1 MVYSSSFIIVF
12 SVYHWFQCSV
22 VAKWHNLKQCK
33 TKCYVGY
40 INWKETRNFIVLLR
54 AGGNH
59 TLFSLPFYTFF
70 LSCYWQGVKQT
81 EWKKFSSNGCSPCF
95 ANVKSDYLRKDKHQT
110 ISPTSQNLAT
120 ILRKKNKKEKKINL
134 SFSSCVW
141 TSERVKLNSLR
152 DSIYFPCPTL
162 VTWRK

>member
-81 EWKKFSSNGCSPCF
+81 EWEKFSSNGCSPSF

-120 ILRKKNKKEKKINL
+120 ILRKKTKKKKKSTFRFLPVCEHLNVWSLIPYGTQFIFLALL
-134 SFSSCVW
+134 S
-141 TSERVKLNSLR
+141 
-152 DSIYFPCPTL
+152 
-162 VTWRK
+162 

>member
-1 MVYSSSFIIVF
+1 MVYSSSFTVIL

-33 TKCYVGY
+33 CRIYQLKGNQELYRLVTSWREPHFIFVTFLY
-40 INWKETRNFIVLLR
+40 I
-54 AGGNH
+54 
-59 TLFSLPFYTFF
+59 F

-81 EWKKFSSNGCSPCF
+81 EWKKFSSNGCSPSF
-95 ANVKSDYLRKDKHQT
+95 ANVKSDYLRKNKHQT

-120 ILRKKNKKEKKINL
+120 ILGKKKQKRKKKINL

-141 TSERVKLNSLR
+141 TSERVKLN
-152 DSIYFPCPTL
+152 P
-162 VTWRK
+162 

>member
-1 MVYSSSFIIVF
+1 MFCCRKMTQFKTMQNQMLCRIYQLKGNQELYRLVTSWREPHFIF
-12 SVYHWFQCSV
+12 LTF
-22 VAKWHNLKQCK
+22 L
-33 TKCYVGY
+33 Y
-40 INWKETRNFIVLLR
+40 I
-54 AGGNH
+54 
-59 TLFSLPFYTFF
+59 F

-81 EWKKFSSNGCSPCF
+81 EWKKFSSNGCSPSF
-95 ANVKSDYLRKDKHQT
+95 ANVKSDYLRKNKHQT

-120 ILRKKNKKEKKINL
+120 ILGKKKQKKINL